1 MLRPP
6 RPGPLAGLALRFG
19 LAGCVALAASACA
32 DDDVMDAADAGAS
45 TDTGATDTGS
55 ADAADDA
62 GGTTDAAADAAPDVV
77 EPDPRTWDEWAPAA
91 APVPRLTATQLT
103 NTFVDLFGADVVVPQ
118 IAVPDLEDGG
128 FVAVGASG
136 ATLSPRTVEDMERAA
151 REVARQVLEAERRD
165 RFVTCTPTGTVDSAC
180 AETFVR
186 EQGLRIWRR
195 PLTDAEVERLVAI
208 ADEAATVLEDFHAGL
223 EWALSA
229 LLQSPHF
236 MFRRE
241 VGEGEGDRR
250 PYTDYE
256 MAARLS
262 YLLWNTTPDDELL
275 AAASDGELTTDEGLR
290 TQFERL
296 LASDRSREGV
306 LEVFRQAYHLH
317 ELEYLSKDPNVFPQ
331 MHPDLGPNALEET
344 ERVLEAII
352 FDEEGDFR
360 ELLVSNRT
368 FVNRRL
374 AALYG
379 IPAPAAE
386 GWGEVFLEPETGRRG
401 LFGHTSFLA
410 VNSHPTSTSA
420 TERGLFVREALLCM
434 VVPPPPSGV
443 DTSIP
448 EPSPDAPTLR
458 ERIAVHLE
466 DPNCAGCHLL
476 TDPMGLSFENFDG
489 IGVWRGTENDVEIDA
504 SGELDGAAFDDA
516 WDLADVVTER
526 REFGRCVAQH
536 LLRYGTATV
545 EGNAQRPGIEVLEQ
559 DFVASGYRVLD
570 LLESFVMSPAFRTAG
585 APVVTAEEEE

>member
-1 MLRPP
+1 MNRPP
-6 RPGPLAGLALRFG
+6 APRPVARTVARLGVAGLFALSM
-19 LAGCVALAASACA
+19 AACA
-32 DDDVMDAADAGAS
+32 DEDVLDTPDTSGGADVGTTDVGGTDAS
-45 TDTGATDTGS
+45 TDVTPDATEDTGI
-55 ADAADDA
+55 
-62 GGTTDAAADAAPDVV
+62 DVP
-77 EPDPRTWDEWAPAA
+77 EPDPATWDDWAPAA
-91 APVPRLTATQLT
+91 APVPRLTQVQLA
-103 NTFVDLFGADVVVPQ
+103 NTFDDLFGADVVVPP
-118 IAVPDLEDGG
+118 ISLPDLEDGG

-151 REVARQVLEAERRD
+151 REVARQVLEPERRD
-165 RFVTCTPTGTVDSAC
+165 RFVSCTPADTVDTDC

-208 ADEAATVLEDFHAGL
+208 ADEAALVLEDFHAGL

-241 VGEGEGDRR
+241 VGDGDGERR
-250 PYTDYE
+250 PYDDFE

-262 YLLWNTTPDDELL
+262 YLLWSTTPDDELL
-275 AAASDGELTTDEGLR
+275 AAAEAGELTTDDGLR
-290 TQFERL
+290 AQFERL
-296 LASDRSREGV
+296 LASDRARDGV
-306 LEVFRQAYHLH
+306 LELFRQAYHLH
-317 ELEYLSKDPNVFPQ
+317 ELEDLSKDPNVYPQ
-331 MHPDLGPNALEET
+331 MHPDLGTDALEET
-344 ERVLEAII
+344 ERVLEALI
-352 FDEEGDFR
+352 FDEEADFR

-379 IPAPAAE
+379 IPAPSAD
-386 GWGEVFLEPETGRRG
+386 GWGEVFLAPETGRRG
-401 LFGHTSFLA
+401 LFGHVSFLA

-489 IGVWRGTENDVEIDA
+489 VGVWRATENGVEIDA

-516 WDLADVVTER
+516 WDVADVVTER

-536 LLRYGTATV
+536 LLRYGTATI
-545 EGNAQRPGIEVLEQ
+545 EGNPQRPGIEVLEHA
-559 DFVASGYRVLD
+559 FVESEYRVLD
-570 LLESFVMSPAFRTAG
+570 LLEAFVMSPAFRTAG